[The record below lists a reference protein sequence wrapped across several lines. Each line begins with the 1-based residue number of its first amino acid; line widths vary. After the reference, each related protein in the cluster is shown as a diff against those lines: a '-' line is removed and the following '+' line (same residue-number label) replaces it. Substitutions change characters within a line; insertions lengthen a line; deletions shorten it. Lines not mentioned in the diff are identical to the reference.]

1 MLLQRGFFYAM
12 ADVVARPASPSP
24 SISLLEIKAETRMVL
39 KSFLRHSLSI
49 PPDERPG
56 RIGGEYRDPHKY
68 SASTKDKMRK
78 DANEWDSLDEE
89 ISAAEEKK
97 HGIKNFMKRRL
108 RTRSSTIRHDKKE
121 GSTDPSPNNS
131 LEKQSQSGQ
140 SDKPSTN
147 GTHSLP
153 RKMEEEICAPSSASE
168 EEGDRKSGDR
178 NKKKKKKLKISDI
191 LKKVSFK
198 KEEPR
203 PRRPTTL
210 PLIDPSDGPQSGE
223 HPASPS
229 HPPEF
234 YNGVA
239 DTLDRIA
246 QKHSVKKK
254 SPVKPEPVP
263 SPPKVNDKEAVVQ
276 QLVQILTTEG
286 DVINDKINGNPF
298 LRSTLTRLSYPSFAK
313 LLDTYAS
320 QSEEPPVPAPVSPTL
335 RRLAITMDVSRRVVT
350 ATGVQRL
357 TGYAERY
364 MENFAPWVRSHG
376 GWDKIAQLDEV
387 LEFD

>member
-1 MLLQRGFFYAM
+1 M
-12 ADVVARPASPSP
+12 ADVVVRPASPSQ

-39 KSFLRHSLSI
+39 KSFLRHSLSV
-49 PPDERPG
+49 PPGERPG
-56 RIGGEYRDPHKY
+56 RIGGEYNDPNKY
-68 SASTKDKMRK
+68 SVSKKDKIRK
-78 DANEWDSLDEE
+78 DANGWDSLDEE

-97 HGIKNFMKRRL
+97 HGIKNFIKRRL
-108 RTRSSTIRHDKKE
+108 RTRSSTIRHSKKD
-121 GSTDPSPNNS
+121 GSADPTPNNS
-131 LEKQSQSGQ
+131 LEKQSQPGQ
-140 SDKPSTN
+140 SDKPSAN
-147 GTHSLP
+147 GTQSLP
-153 RKMEEEICAPSSASE
+153 RKTEEEICGPSSASE
-168 EEGDRKSGDR
+168 EEGDRKSG
-178 NKKKKKKLKISDI
+178 KKKKKKLKLSDI

-210 PLIDPSDGPQSGE
+210 PLKDASDAEE

-234 YNGVA
+234 YDDVA
-239 DTLDRIA
+239 ETLDRIA

-276 QLVQILTTEG
+276 QLVQILTSEG
-286 DVINDKINGNPF
+286 DAINSKINTNPF
-298 LRSTLTRLSYPSFAK
+298 LRSTLTRLSYASFAK

-364 MENFAPWVRSHG
+364 MESFAPWVRSHG
-376 GWDKIAQLDEV
+376 GWDKIAHFDEV
-387 LEFD
+387 LECD

>member
-1 MLLQRGFFYAM
+1 M
-12 ADVVARPASPSP
+12 ADVVVRPASPSQ

-49 PPDERPG
+49 PPGERPG
-56 RIGGEYRDPHKY
+56 RIGGEYNDPNKF
-68 SASTKDKMRK
+68 SAYKKDKIRK
-78 DANEWDSLDEE
+78 DANGWDSLDEE

-97 HGIKNFMKRRL
+97 HGIKNFIKRRL
-108 RTRSSTIRHDKKE
+108 RVRSSTIRYTKKD
-121 GSTDPSPNNS
+121 SSADPTPNNS
-131 LEKQSQSGQ
+131 LEKQSQPGQ
-140 SDKPSTN
+140 SDKPSAKETL
-147 GTHSLP
+147 SLP
-153 RKMEEEICAPSSASE
+153 RKTEEEIFAPSSASE
-168 EEGDRKSGDR
+168 EEGDRKSG
-178 NKKKKKKLKISDI
+178 KKKKKKLKLSDI

-203 PRRPTTL
+203 PRRPATL
-210 PLIDPSDGPQSGE
+210 PLKDASGVPQPEE

-234 YNGVA
+234 YDDVA
-239 DTLDRIA
+239 ETLDRIA

-276 QLVQILTTEG
+276 QLVQILTSEG
-286 DVINDKINGNPF
+286 DAINSKINTNPF
-298 LRSTLTRLSYPSFAK
+298 LRSTLSRLSYASFAK
-313 LLDTYAS
+313 LLDTYAG

-364 MENFAPWVRSHG
+364 MESFAPWVRSHG
-376 GWDKIAQLDEV
+376 GWDKIAHLDEV
-387 LEFD
+387 LECD